1 MKIELNKIYNMDCI
15 EGMKTLPDNC
25 VDLTVTSP
33 PYDDM
38 RAYDS
43 GDIFSWSKCEEVIKQ
58 LYRVTK
64 EGGTVVWIVADSVH
78 NGDESG
84 TSFWQALAF
93 KRLGFKL
100 KDTMIYI
107 KNGGI
112 NAGALNAYQQKF
124 EYMFVFTKGKQKT
137 YNLIKDR
144 PNKYVEDRIKKKKQK
159 DGTYKEQHFKAEK
172 YGVRYNYWIYDTG
185 SGKSTLLQHLNG
197 LLKPESGDIFFEDEN
212 IWASKENVR
221 KCRFGVGL
229 CFQYP
234 EHQLFESTVFEDIA
248 FGPKNMGLSESEIKE
263 RVLESIKFV
272 GLTEDYLEKSP
283 FDLSGGEKRRVAI
296 AGVISMKPKVLV
308 LDEPTAGLDPVGK
321 NDLLNLIKHYN
332 QTTGSTVIF
341 VSHNMDD
348 VALVA
353 NRVLVLSDGEIVMNG
368 SVDEVYSRGSELLK
382 LGLDVPEI
390 TRVLLK
396 LSREGFDVPTDVYT
410 VNDAKEKL
418 VEFLKRGKK
427 NG

>member
-1 MKIELNKIYNMDCI
+1 MSILSVKNLKYEY
-15 EGMKTLPDNC
+15 
-25 VDLTVTSP
+25 
-33 PYDDM
+33 
-38 RAYDS
+38 
-43 GDIFSWSKCEEVIKQ
+43 SK
-58 LYRVTK
+58 
-64 EGGTVVWIVADSVH
+64 GTP
-78 NGDESG
+78 
-84 TSFWQALAF
+84 FQ
-93 KRLGFKL
+93 K
-100 KDTMIYI
+100 
-107 KNGGI
+107 
-112 NAGALNAYQQKF
+112 GALKGVSVDF
-124 EYMFVFTKGKQKT
+124 ELGEV
-137 YNLIKDR
+137 
-144 PNKYVEDRIKKKKQK
+144 V
-159 DGTYKEQHFKAEK
+159 
-172 YGVRYNYWIYDTG
+172 GVIGHTG

-197 LLKPESGDIFFEDEN
+197 LLKPESGEVLFQDEN
-212 IWASKENVR
+212 IWSSKENVR

-272 GLTEDYLEKSP
+272 GLTEEYLNKSP

-332 QTTGSTVIF
+332 KTTGSTVIF

-353 NRVLVLSDGEIVMNG
+353 DRVLVLSDGNIVMSG
-368 SVDEVYSRGSELLK
+368 TVEDVYSKGDELLK

-390 TRVLLK
+390 TRVFLK
-396 LSREGFDVPTDVYT
+396 LKEEGYDVPTDVYT
-410 VNDAKEKL
+410 VNEGKEKL
-418 VEFLKRGKK
+418 IEFLKRGKIS
-427 NG
+427 G